1 MTVAEFNKKQ
11 LENMLALLHS
21 DQPENQT
28 ERDIYNLKYIRY
40 SIRHGSPWYRYGM
53 IASLD
58 RVIKLLEKG
67 ENNG

>member
-1 MTVAEFNKKQ
+1 
-11 LENMLALLHS
+11 MLALLHS

-53 IASLD
+53 IATLD
-58 RVIKLLEKG
+58 RAIKLLEKG
-67 ENNG
+67 DK